1 MELSGPPP
9 CYEVEYQTLLT
20 SEALM
25 FVAELVRQFDKNVE
39 QVIYIMIIIGCYL
52 YSSFVLCFV
61 SPRQCFMY
69 QFVHL
74 TIICMNNFASKTVR
88 IHCVRNN
95 KY

>member
-39 QVIYIMIIIGCYL
+39 QVIYSIIIIGCYQSVQLFCVMFCQPGDSILCINL
-52 YSSFVLCFV
+52 Y
-61 SPRQCFMY
+61 
-69 QFVHL
+69 
-74 TIICMNNFASKTVR
+74 I
-88 IHCVRNN
+88 
-95 KY
+95 